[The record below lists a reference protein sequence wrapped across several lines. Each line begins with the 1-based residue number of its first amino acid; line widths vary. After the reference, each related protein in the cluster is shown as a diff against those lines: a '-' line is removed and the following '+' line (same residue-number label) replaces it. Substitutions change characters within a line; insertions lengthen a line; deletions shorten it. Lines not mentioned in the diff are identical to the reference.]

1 MSAQHVITQSYMPAW
16 QAIGREAPGQ
26 ALVLTCTCG
35 WRQALDSHIA
45 DDAPALGAVKDA
57 HLRAVG
63 HGPTTLPPP
72 PPPT

>member
-1 MSAQHVITQSYMPAW
+1 MSDQHVITQSYMPAW

-26 ALVLTCTCG
+26 ALVLQCTCS

-45 DDAPALGAVKDA
+45 DDPAALAAVKNA

-63 HGPTTLPPP
+63 AVQPLPPP
-72 PPPT
+72 PPPS